1 MKIDSIRVAF
11 PMKGPGASVPSE
23 QFSSKDWD
31 IAEHPH
37 GMIIAPK
44 KTTSANPSA
53 NQRFLATWASIR
65 GVWYFAS
72 PEEAP
77 AARQEPP
84 QQPPPPGQPRR
95 AA

>member
-31 IAEHPH
+31 ITEHQH

-44 KTTSANPSA
+44 RAAVGSATA
-53 NQRFLATWASIR
+53 NSRFLATWASIR
-65 GVWYFAS
+65 GVWYFA
-72 PEEAP
+72 PADEAT
-77 AARQEPP
+77 AGP
-84 QQPPPPGQPRR
+84 QQPQPPPQPRR